1 MEAYGYA
8 NLYLF
13 AADSRLLYRV
23 KSDLNVGEKLLSGP
37 LKGTELAEVFERSK
51 MLLQSEVS
59 DYQVYP
65 GLTEPAVFIAH
76 PVLKEG
82 AVIGV
87 IVLQIGNKEIY
98 RVFGDYDGLG
108 ETGETV
114 VATRKGDQLIF
125 VSPLRHVR
133 DAAFRTTVRMGEA
146 RSTAMQRAVK
156 GERGYGQAIDYR
168 GEPIV
173 SAWSY
178 IPAFRW
184 GMQVKQD
191 RTEAYAI
198 IDRQRLAG
206 GLLLALTVASVAW
219 VAWSVA
225 RSISRPIREA
235 ALVADRVAAG
245 DLTAT
250 CLGKAPGEAGLLLQA
265 IRKMTTDL
273 RSLIGRIQRSS
284 VALMSTATEIAATSK
299 QQEQTVYDYGTSTNE
314 AAAAVNEISATSQ
327 ELLRTMNEVNQVA
340 SQTAQMAS
348 TGQESLGGMDRTMRQ
363 LAESTG
369 SIGSKLSVIS
379 ERAANINLVVT
390 TITKVADQ
398 TNLLSINAAIE
409 AEKAGEYGLGFL
421 VVAREIRRLADQT
434 AVATLDIERMV
445 KEMQYSVSAGVMEM
459 DKFSEQVRQ
468 VVSEV
473 QQIGGQLGQIITAV
487 QGLDQ
492 RFDQVTEGMRVQS
505 QGAEQIREAM
515 LRLSE
520 GANQTSVSLREFN
533 KATDHLRE
541 AVGGLKEEVSRFTVG
556 QVEAARRR
564 RPPPCP
570 EPRTALPVVD
580 PSRVGSMLLLTFEPT
595 RACTRSM
602 SRAWSR
608 WCPGS
613 TCAGYPMRRFSS
625 PAMFDYRGIVVPV
638 IDLGILLGSESLP
651 DRLSTRIILVDSR
664 PAAPSRPGQPGEAA
678 GTGRQDTGRRA
689 EASRQSNLASA
700 PWLLG
705 IIAERVSDVVSV
717 KPERV
722 ISAAMQLPPAP
733 YLVPLS
739 SLITR
744 WHS

>member
-1 MEAYGYA
+1 MFSTWLSAARASITTRLMLWFLAISLIPCSVLTAINNYLSLHSLRRSVKSQLLSISASKTTQLENFIRERRGDVAVISQAPRTIQMIEEMSQDPGKSSLIEAARLQKEKAYLPTATNYMEGYGYA
-8 NLYLF
+8 NIYLF
-13 AADSRLLYRV
+13 DPVGRLLFRV
-23 KSDLNVGEKLLSGP
+23 KSDLNMGQNLLTGP

-65 GLTEPAVFIAH
+65 GLAKPAVFIAQ

-87 IVLQIGNKEIY
+87 LVLQIGNQEIY
-98 RVFGDYDGLG
+98 RVFNDYDGLG
-108 ETGETV
+108 ETGETL
-114 VATRKGDQLIF
+114 VATRKGDQLVF
-125 VSPLRHVR
+125 VSPRRH
-133 DAAFRTTVRMGEA
+133 DADSAFSQRVRMGEN
-146 RSTAMQRAVK
+146 RSTATQKAVR
-156 GERGYGQAIDYR
+156 GQRGYGPAVDYR
-168 GEPIV
+168 AEPIMGV
-173 SAWSY
+173 WSY
-178 IPAFRW
+178 LPAYRW
-184 GMQVKQD
+184 GLLVKQD
-191 RTEAYAI
+191 TDEAFEMI
-198 IDRQRLAG
+198 NRQRLAI

-235 ALVADRVAAG
+235 ALVAERVAAG
-245 DLTAT
+245 DLTAS
-250 CLGKAPGEAGLLLQA
+250 CDGKATGEAGMLLQA
-265 IRKMTTDL
+265 IRKMITDL

-284 VALMSTATEIAATSK
+284 VALMSTATEISATSK
-299 QQEQTVYDYGTSTNE
+299 QQEQTVYDYGASTNE

-327 ELLRTMNEVNQVA
+327 ELLRTMNEVNQLVR
-340 SQTAQMAS
+340 QTTQMAS

-369 SIGSKLSVIS
+369 SIGAKLSVIS

-473 QQIGGQLGQIITAV
+473 QLIGGQLGQIIKAV

-505 QGAEQIREAM
+505 QGADQIREAM
-515 LRLSE
+515 HRLSD

-556 QVEAARRR
+556 QVE
-564 RPPPCP
+564 
-570 EPRTALPVVD
+570 
-580 PSRVGSMLLLTFEPT
+580 
-595 RACTRSM
+595 
-602 SRAWSR
+602 
-608 WCPGS
+608 
-613 TCAGYPMRRFSS
+613 SS
-625 PAMFDYRGIVVPV
+625 P
-638 IDLGILLGSESLP
+638 LP
-651 DRLSTRIILVDSR
+651 T
-664 PAAPSRPGQPGEAA
+664 
-678 GTGRQDTGRRA
+678 
-689 EASRQSNLASA
+689 
-700 PWLLG
+700 
-705 IIAERVSDVVSV
+705 
-717 KPERV
+717 
-722 ISAAMQLPPAP
+722 
-733 YLVPLS
+733 S
-739 SLITR
+739 SG
-744 WHS
+744 

>member
-1 MEAYGYA
+1 MGSNWLSLSRLGIASRLMLWFLAISLIPCSVLTLVHNYLSVRSLERSVRSQLASISSAKTTELNNLVRECRGNIEVRSQTPRTIQTTEDLQGVLTESARLQKQKEFESTARIVIDAYGYE

-13 AADSRLLYRV
+13 GADSRLLFRV
-23 KSDLNVGEKLLSGP
+23 KSDLNVGEKLLTGP
-37 LKGTELAEVFERSK
+37 LKGTELAEVFQRSK

-59 DYQVYP
+59 DFQVYP
-65 GLTEPAVFIAH
+65 GLAEPAVFIAH

-87 IVLQIGNKEIY
+87 IVLQIGNSKIY
-98 RVFGDYDGLG
+98 RVFGDYEGLG
-108 ETGETV
+108 ETGETL

-125 VSPLRHVR
+125 VSPVRHHQ
-133 DAAFRTTVRMGEA
+133 DAAFNFKVRIGENL
-146 RSTAMQRAVK
+146 STAMQRAVK
-156 GERGYGQAIDYR
+156 GERGYGPSLDYR
-168 GEPIV
+168 AEPIISV
-173 SAWSY
+173 WSY

-191 RTEAYAI
+191 RTEAYAV
-198 IDRQRLAG
+198 IDRQRLAS

-225 RSISRPIREA
+225 RSITRPIREA

-250 CLGKAPGEAGLLLQA
+250 CVGKAPGEAGLLLQA

-284 VALMSTATEIAATSK
+284 VALMSTATEISATSK

-327 ELLRTMNEVNQVA
+327 ELLRTMNEVNQLVR
-340 SQTAQMAS
+340 QTTQMAS
-348 TGQESLGGMDRTMRQ
+348 TGQESLAGMDRTMRQ
-363 LAESTG
+363 LADSTG
-369 SIGSKLSVIS
+369 SIGAKLSVIS

-473 QQIGGQLGQIITAV
+473 HLIGTQLGQIIKAV

-515 LRLSE
+515 LRLSD

-556 QVEAARRR
+556 QVESS
-564 RPPPCP
+564 
-570 EPRTALPVVD
+570 ALP
-580 PSRVGSMLLLTFEPT
+580 
-595 RACTRSM
+595 A
-602 SRAWSR
+602 
-608 WCPGS
+608 
-613 TCAGYPMRRFSS
+613 SS
-625 PAMFDYRGIVVPV
+625 G
-638 IDLGILLGSESLP
+638 
-651 DRLSTRIILVDSR
+651 
-664 PAAPSRPGQPGEAA
+664 
-678 GTGRQDTGRRA
+678 
-689 EASRQSNLASA
+689 
-700 PWLLG
+700 
-705 IIAERVSDVVSV
+705 
-717 KPERV
+717 
-722 ISAAMQLPPAP
+722 
-733 YLVPLS
+733 
-739 SLITR
+739 
-744 WHS
+744 

>member
-1 MEAYGYA
+1 MGSHWPFLDNLGITARLTLWFLAISLIPCSVLTLVNNYLSIRSLERSVRSQLGSISSAKTIELDNFIRERRGNITVLSQAPRTILTTEELSLSQVKGALAEAARLQKEKEFHPTARNFLEAYGYA

-87 IVLQIGNKEIY
+87 LVLQIGNNEIY
-98 RVFGDYDGLG
+98 RVFSDYEGLG
-108 ETGETV
+108 ETGETP
-114 VATRKGDQLIF
+114 VATRKGDQLTF
-125 VSPLRHVR
+125 VSPLRHAQ
-133 DAAFRTTVRMGEA
+133 DAAFHTTVRMGET
-146 RSTAMQRAVK
+146 RSSAMQRAVK

-173 SAWSY
+173 SQWSY
-178 IPAFRW
+178 VPAFRW

-191 RTEAYAI
+191 RNEAYAV

-206 GLLLALTVASVAW
+206 GLLLALTFASVAW

-235 ALVADRVAAG
+235 ALVANQVAAG

-250 CLGKAPGEAGLLLQA
+250 CQGKAPGEAGLLLQA

-284 VALMSTATEIAATSK
+284 VALMSTATEISATSK
-299 QQEQTVYDYGTSTNE
+299 QQEQTIYDYGTSTTE
-314 AAAAVNEISATSQ
+314 AAAAVNEISATGQ
-327 ELLRTMNEVNQVA
+327 ELLRTMNEVNQLVR
-340 SQTAQMAS
+340 QTTQMAS

-369 SIGSKLSVIS
+369 SISAKLSVIS

-473 QQIGGQLGQIITAV
+473 QHIGGQLGQIIKAV

-505 QGAEQIREAM
+505 QGADQIREAM
-515 LRLSE
+515 LRLTD

-556 QVEAARRR
+556 QVE
-564 RPPPCP
+564 
-570 EPRTALPVVD
+570 
-580 PSRVGSMLLLTFEPT
+580 
-595 RACTRSM
+595 
-602 SRAWSR
+602 
-608 WCPGS
+608 
-613 TCAGYPMRRFSS
+613 SS
-625 PAMFDYRGIVVPV
+625 P
-638 IDLGILLGSESLP
+638 LP
-651 DRLSTRIILVDSR
+651 
-664 PAAPSRPGQPGEAA
+664 
-678 GTGRQDTGRRA
+678 
-689 EASRQSNLASA
+689 
-700 PWLLG
+700 
-705 IIAERVSDVVSV
+705 
-717 KPERV
+717 
-722 ISAAMQLPPAP
+722 M
-733 YLVPLS
+733 S
-739 SLITR
+739 SG
-744 WHS
+744 

>member
-1 MEAYGYA
+1 MDSNWASLDRLSITTRLMLWFLAISLIPCSVLTLVNNYLSVRSLERSVRSQLTSISSAKTIELDNFIRERRGNIVVLSQAPRTIQTTEGFSQSLAKGVLTEAARLPKEKEFHPTALNFENLLNNMEAYGYA

-23 KSDLNVGEKLLSGP
+23 KADLNVGEKLLSGP

-82 AVIGV
+82 AIIGV
-87 IVLQIGNKEIY
+87 IVLQIGNNEIY

-133 DAAFRTTVRMGEA
+133 DAAFRTTVRIGEA

-156 GERGYGQAIDYR
+156 GERDYGQAIDYR
-168 GEPIV
+168 SEPVV

-198 IDRQRLAG
+198 IDRQLWASG
-206 GLLLALTVASVAW
+206 VLLILTVASVVG

-225 RSISRPIREA
+225 RTISRPIREA
-235 ALVADRVAAG
+235 ALVAHRVAAG

-250 CLGKAPGEAGLLLQA
+250 CLGNAPGEAGLLLQA

-284 VALMSTATEIAATSK
+284 VALMSTATEISATSK

-327 ELLRTMNEVNQVA
+327 ELLRTMNEVNQVVRQA
-340 SQTAQMAS
+340 AQMAS

-369 SIGSKLSVIS
+369 SIGAKLSVIS

-473 QQIGGQLGQIITAV
+473 QLIGSQLGQIIKAV

-492 RFDQVTEGMRVQS
+492 GFDQVTEGMRVQS

-515 LRLSE
+515 LRLTD

-533 KATDHLRE
+533 KATDNLRE

-556 QVEAARRR
+556 QVE
-564 RPPPCP
+564 
-570 EPRTALPVVD
+570 
-580 PSRVGSMLLLTFEPT
+580 
-595 RACTRSM
+595 
-602 SRAWSR
+602 
-608 WCPGS
+608 
-613 TCAGYPMRRFSS
+613 SS
-625 PAMFDYRGIVVPV
+625 P
-638 IDLGILLGSESLP
+638 LP
-651 DRLSTRIILVDSR
+651 T
-664 PAAPSRPGQPGEAA
+664 
-678 GTGRQDTGRRA
+678 
-689 EASRQSNLASA
+689 
-700 PWLLG
+700 
-705 IIAERVSDVVSV
+705 
-717 KPERV
+717 
-722 ISAAMQLPPAP
+722 
-733 YLVPLS
+733 S
-739 SLITR
+739 SG
-744 WHS
+744 